1 MDLTSEAGRSAH
13 GRSIRWLELA
23 HSALRR
29 LPPTLDDTQ
38 EATTAMN
45 PVSHRSGP
53 IKTTKT
59 GVALHATTAEG
70 HLAASKAAHAQ
81 ADVRQRYQKLAM
93 TLESSVIPRLVEA
106 HQGGAEAVRLVPDE
120 ITRFVD
126 LLMHGSDAELNAAVD
141 ALHRRGLAV
150 QEIFLQMFTPA
161 ARKLG
166 TYWDEDRCDFSTVTV
181 CLGRLQR
188 LLRDWSPTFNQEH
201 QATPNGRRVL
211 LAQHQ
216 EEQHSFGLSMVAEF
230 FRVDGWEVLG
240 GVSGAVPDVAARV
253 HRDWFDAL
261 GLSVGTEMRLDWLK
275 EQVIRARAASR
286 NRHIVVLV
294 GGPLFLVRP
303 DLARCIG
310 ADAACEDGSLA
321 PSTAE
326 ALMKARAQVC

>member
-1 MDLTSEAGRSAH
+1 MPVVDELTH
-13 GRSIRWLELA
+13 P
-23 HSALRR
+23 ALRR
-29 LPPTLDDTQ
+29 LPPTPDDTQ

-45 PVSHRSGP
+45 PVSHRAGP

-59 GVALHATTAEG
+59 GVALSVTTAEG
-70 HLAASKAAHAQ
+70 HMAAARAANAQ
-81 ADVRQRYQKLAM
+81 ADVRKRYQKLAL
-93 TLESSVIPRLVEA
+93 TLESSVIPLLVEA
-106 HQGGAEAVRLVPDE
+106 HQDSDSTVLLSADE
-120 ITRFVD
+120 VTRFVD
-126 LLMHGSDAELNAAVD
+126 LLMRGSDAELNAAVD
-141 ALHRRGLAV
+141 ALHRRGLTV
-150 QEIFLQMFTPA
+150 QQIFLRMFTPA
-161 ARKLG
+161 ARQLG

-261 GLSVGTEMRLDWLK
+261 GLSIGTEMRLDWLK

-286 NRHIVVLV
+286 NRHLVVLV

-303 DLARCIG
+303 DLAECIG

-321 PSTAE
+321 PSTVV
-326 ALMKARAQVC
+326 ALMQARANAC